1 MLGYDNVFVCDN
13 YISNI
18 DFQAYLEITDVLLL
32 PYIKISQSGVL
43 LSAIGS
49 KIPFLVTNV
58 GGLSE
63 PLSVADVGWCI
74 GEATID
80 NLKKKMMEIITN
92 PNEVE
97 IKKNNTLGWK
107 LVQDYYN
114 WATISSKTE
123 KLYLTLKE
131 L

>member
-1 MLGYDNVFVCDN
+1 
-13 YISNI
+13 
-18 DFQAYLEITDVLLL
+18 
-32 PYIKISQSGVL
+32 
-43 LSAIGS
+43 
-49 KIPFLVTNV
+49 
-58 GGLSE
+58 
-63 PLSVADVGWCI
+63 
-74 GEATID
+74 
-80 NLKKKMMEIITN
+80 MMEIITN